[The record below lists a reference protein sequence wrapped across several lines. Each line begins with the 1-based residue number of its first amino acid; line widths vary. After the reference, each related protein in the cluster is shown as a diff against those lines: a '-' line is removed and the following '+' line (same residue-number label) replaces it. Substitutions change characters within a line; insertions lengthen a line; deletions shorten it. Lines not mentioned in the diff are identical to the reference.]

1 MSAHPFDVFIIRSQ
15 RFGYRE
21 YEGGKGAKFGG
32 GGGQPF
38 LHKNGP
44 PRSDWFTECLTALAR
59 PTVAMIC
66 RNSVLRSV
74 CRC

>member
-38 LHKNGP
+38 L
-44 PRSDWFTECLTALAR
+44 LQMAR
-59 PTVAMIC
+59 LVATGLL
-66 RNSVLRSV
+66 SV
-74 CRC
+74 